1 MIIPPVLFAIEGTAD
16 KMKSRVI
23 KSALCIVFCIM
34 IFGGCSQT
42 DLDKS
47 DVSQT
52 EKAETTQI
60 TTEITTEE
68 ETTEEETT
76 AEETTEEKTTAE
88 ETTEEETTERPKEE
102 KSKENESEA
111 SENKAVPNN
120 KAQSGSYILNTNT
133 YKFHYPDCRAVKK
146 MKDENKES
154 FTGSRDEVIAMGY
167 SPCAICSP

>member
-1 MIIPPVLFAIEGTAD
+1 MIL
-16 KMKSRVI
+16 
-23 KSALCIVFCIM
+23 
-34 IFGGCSQT
+34 GGCSQT

-60 TTEITTEE
+60 TTEITTGE
-68 ETTEEETT
+68 ETTEEE
-76 AEETTEEKTTAE
+76 TTAE

>member
-1 MIIPPVLFAIEGTAD
+1 
-16 KMKSRVI
+16 MKCRVI
-23 KSALCIVFCIM
+23 KFALCIVFCIM
-34 IFGGCSQT
+34 ILGGCSQT

-60 TTEITTEE
+60 TTEITTGE
-68 ETTEEETT
+68 ETTEEE
-76 AEETTEEKTTAE
+76 TTAE